1 MNWRKYWK
9 KGVCTFLI
17 VTAEAH
23 RVYDAT
29 HPRTRKQ
36 VPNSGPDEQLF
47 VSKTKCLQ
55 PNFNTKVD
63 LLDFG
68 RAFRLVECST
78 ESTRRRKTFEVAH
91 VEVTLKI
98 RNRSSLEPLR
108 IDEPRGG
115 TTAYAS
121 C

>member
-29 HPRTRKQ
+29 HPRARKQ
-36 VPNSGPDEQLF
+36 GPGAAGRDEQLF

-78 ESTRRRKTFEVAH
+78 ESTRMRKTFK
-91 VEVTLKI
+91 LS
-98 RNRSSLEPLR
+98 R
-108 IDEPRGG
+108 
-115 TTAYAS
+115 
-121 C
+121 

>member
-9 KGVCTFLI
+9 KGFCTLLI

-29 HPRTRKQ
+29 HPRTRK
-36 VPNSGPDEQLF
+36 PGPGTAGQDEQLF

-78 ESTRRRKTFEVAH
+78 ESTRMRKTF
-91 VEVTLKI
+91 KFS
-98 RNRSSLEPLR
+98 R
-108 IDEPRGG
+108 
-115 TTAYAS
+115 
-121 C
+121 

>member
-9 KGVCTFLI
+9 KGVCTLLI

-36 VPNSGPDEQLF
+36 GPGAAGQDEQLF

-63 LLDFG
+63 SADF
-68 RAFRLVECST
+68 
-78 ESTRRRKTFEVAH
+78 RRSVFPLSSAPRSAQERGKPSRSL
-91 VEVTLKI
+91 TLK
-98 RNRSSLEPLR
+98 
-108 IDEPRGG
+108 
-115 TTAYAS
+115 
-121 C
+121 